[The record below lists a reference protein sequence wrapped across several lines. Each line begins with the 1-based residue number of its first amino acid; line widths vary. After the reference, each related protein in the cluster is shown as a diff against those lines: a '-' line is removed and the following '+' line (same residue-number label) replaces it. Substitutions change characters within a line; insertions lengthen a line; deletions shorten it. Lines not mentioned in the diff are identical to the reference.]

1 MNVILVNG
9 IYDIMPSRS
18 LGPYLLR
25 HILEKNHY
33 SCQVID
39 HCQEFTADEMYELI
53 KHFIDDSTICLGFST
68 TFWRDIEQ
76 KIWNNNGGMPP
87 NLDVASRRIKAEF
100 PHIKIVLGGAGIRN
114 VGRKVDHVDALVVGE
129 AEDLFIELL
138 DHWTKGMPEPAKKTN
153 AAVNKPYYNQCT
165 TKNYDIS
172 GCDFMWSQQDA
183 IVYGEPLPLET
194 ARGCIFKCKFCSYPH
209 LGKKKMDYLKPIDH
223 IKNHLIHN
231 YENWGTTHYI
241 MLDDTFNDSEYKID
255 TLLDMTRTLPFK
267 IGYVAYIR
275 ADLVHRFEGMAEKLQ
290 ESGLESCFFGLE
302 SLHPVASQA
311 VGKGWSGR
319 SAREY
324 IPHLLHNTWNDR
336 VNVTTGFIAG
346 LPGED
351 ADSLRDT
358 LKWVNDNDIMTFW
371 LGLGI
376 SSPASLMAGSMDG
389 VAFYSEFER
398 NAEQYGYKFDEAGW
412 WYNDLWNHHSAQK
425 FAMEDL
431 NYKRKLKRISCWF
444 HIQLR
449 AFGYTDEE
457 LWAIAGSQLTHNGFL
472 TDQTF
477 IKRKKEYVSNYKK
490 LLLSL

>member
-9 IYDIMPSRS
+9 IYDLMPSRS

-25 HILEKNHY
+25 HVLAKNGY

-39 HCQEFTADEMYELI
+39 HCQEFTADEMYNTI
-53 KHFIDDSTICLGFST
+53 RHFITADTVCLGFST

-76 KIWNNNGGMPP
+76 KIWDNNGGMPP
-87 NLDVASRRIKAEF
+87 ELDKASRRIKKEF
-100 PHIKIVLGGAGIRN
+100 PHIKLVLGGAGIRN
-114 VGRKVDHVDALVVGE
+114 VGARVDHVDALVVGE
-129 AEDLFIELL
+129 AEDLFVELL
-138 DHWTKGMPEPAKKTN
+138 DHWTKGTAAPVAKTN
-153 AAVNKPYYNQCT
+153 ETVNKPYYNICT
-165 TKNYDIS
+165 NKTYDIS
-172 GCDFMWSQQDA
+172 SCDFMWEDNDC
-183 IVYGEPLPLET
+183 ILPGEPLPLET

-223 IKNHLIHN
+223 IRHHMQRN
-231 YENWGTTHYI
+231 YERWGTRHYI
-241 MLDDTFNDSEYKID
+241 MLDDTFNDSEHKID
-255 TLLDMTRTLPFK
+255 TLLEMTRTLPFK

-311 VGKGWSGR
+311 VGKGWSGK

-324 IPHLLHNTWNDR
+324 IPHLLHNIWQDK

-351 ADSLRDT
+351 ADSLLDT
-358 LKWVNDNDIMTFW
+358 LKWVNNNDIMTFW

-376 SSPASLMAGSMDG
+376 SSPTSLLAGSMDG

-398 NAEQYGYKFDEAGW
+398 NAEKYGYKFDDKGW
-412 WYNDLWNHHSAQK
+412 WYNEHWTHHTAQK
-425 FAMEDL
+425 FAMEQL
-431 NYKRKLKRISCWF
+431 NYNRKLKRISCWF

-449 AFGYTDEE
+449 AFGYNDEE
-457 LWAIAGSQLTHNGFL
+457 LWAIANSQLNHNGFL
-472 TDQTF
+472 VDQIF
-477 IKRKKEYVSNYKK
+477 LDRKARYIDDYKK
-490 LLLSL
+490 LLMKL

>member
-25 HILEKNHY
+25 HVLEKNGY
-33 SCQVID
+33 TCQVID
-39 HCQEFTADEMYELI
+39 HCQEFSADEMYELI
-53 KHFIDDSTICLGFST
+53 KHFIDDTTVCLGFST

-76 KIWNNNGGMPP
+76 KIWDNNGGMPP
-87 NLDVASRRIKAEF
+87 DLDAASRRIKTEY
-100 PHIKIVLGGAGIRN
+100 PNIKIALGGAGIRN
-114 VGRKVDHVDALVVGE
+114 VGKNVDHVDALIVGE

-138 DHWTKGMPEPAKKTN
+138 NHWTKGTSEPLKKVN
-153 AAVNKPYYNQCT
+153 ATVNKPYYNKCIN
-165 TKNYDIS
+165 KNYDIS
-172 GCDFMWSQQDA
+172 SCDFMWSKQDA
-183 IVYGEPLPLET
+183 IVQGEPLPMET

-209 LGKKKMDYLKPIDH
+209 LGKKKMDYLKSIDQ
-223 IKNHLIHN
+223 IRKHLIHN

-290 ESGLESCFFGLE
+290 ESGLEACFFGLE
-302 SLHPVASQA
+302 SLHLKASTA
-311 VGKGWSGR
+311 VGKGWSGK

-324 IPHLLHNTWNDR
+324 IPHLLHNIWKDR

-351 ADSLRDT
+351 ADSLLDT

-376 SSPASLMAGSMDG
+376 SSPASLAAGSMDG
-389 VAFYSEFER
+389 VAFSSEFER
-398 NAEQYGYKFDEAGW
+398 NAGLYGYKFDDAGW
-412 WYNDLWNHHSAQK
+412 WYNDLWTHHSAGK
-425 FAMEDL
+425 FAMEQL
-431 NYKRKLKRISCWF
+431 NYHRKLKRISCWF

-457 LWAIAGSQLTHNGFL
+457 LWAVADSQLTHNGFL
-472 TDQTF
+472 NDQTF
-477 IKRKKEYVSNYKK
+477 LHRKAQYIADYKK
-490 LLLSL
+490 LLISL

>member
-9 IYDIMPSRS
+9 IYDLMPSRS

-25 HILEKNHY
+25 HVLAKNGY
-33 SCQVID
+33 TCQVID
-39 HCQEFTADEMYELI
+39 HCQEFTADELYATI
-53 KHFIDDSTICLGFST
+53 KHFITKDTVCLGFST
-68 TFWRDIEQ
+68 TFWRDIER

-87 NLDVASRRIKAEF
+87 NLDTASRRIKQEY
-100 PHIKIVLGGAGIRN
+100 PHIKLVLGGAGIRN
-114 VGRKVDHVDALVVGE
+114 VGAKVDHVDALVVGE

-138 DHWTKGMPEPAKKTN
+138 DHWTKGTAEPPRKTN
-153 AAVNKPYYNQCT
+153 TTVNKPYYNQCIN
-165 TKNYDIS
+165 KDYDVS
-172 GCDFMWSQQDA
+172 TCDFMWSFSDA
-183 IVYGEPLPLET
+183 ILPGEPLPLET

-209 LGKKKMDYLKPIDH
+209 LGKKKMDYLKPIEH
-223 IKNHLIHN
+223 IREHMMHN
-231 YENWGTTHYI
+231 YERWGTRHYI
-241 MLDDTFNDSEYKID
+241 MLDDTFNDSEHKID
-255 TLLDMTRTLPFK
+255 TLLDMTRRLPFK

-275 ADLVHRFEGMAEKLQ
+275 ADLVHRFKGQAEKLQ

-302 SLHPVASQA
+302 SLHPQASQA

-319 SAREY
+319 HAREY
-324 IPHLLHNTWNDR
+324 IPHLLHDIWQDK

-351 ADSLRDT
+351 ADSLLDT
-358 LKWVNDNDIMTFW
+358 LKWVNDNGIMTFW

-376 SSPASLMAGSMDG
+376 SSPASLAAGSMDG

-398 NAEQYGYKFDEAGW
+398 NADKYGYKFDSKGW
-412 WYNDLWNHHSAQK
+412 WYNDLWTHHTAEK
-425 FAMEDL
+425 FAMERL
-431 NYKRKLKRISCWF
+431 NYYRKLKRISCWF

-449 AFGYTDEE
+449 AFGYTDDE

-477 IKRKKEYVSNYKK
+477 LDRRDKYVADYKK
-490 LLLSL
+490 LLLTL